1 VEFWTCGWPPG
12 MVSPPGLEGLLPR
25 DGLSGVWG
33 GLALLAGGGTAA
45 AGEVELLLELFD
57 PELELEFPPPH
68 RAFVTRSI
76 TDVFPLDAAGV
87 GVAPVG
93 DAESPPPAPPLE
105 PPDELL
111 WWCFERSPSP
121 LIRLDNSAEARSTT
135 PCAEID
141 DMVCWNRFTLPPC
154 QTVALEK
161 VEPSSSVVLLVF
173 HSLSVCAALIL
184 YIPFALCIADPFS
197 PAISEVHL

>member
-1 VEFWTCGWPPG
+1 

-93 DAESPPPAPPLE
+93 A
-105 PPDELL
+105 
-111 WWCFERSPSP
+111 
-121 LIRLDNSAEARSTT
+121 

-197 PAISEVHL
+197 QAISEVHL